1 MKVSGSYTFPASA
14 AKVWDSLTDPTVLAG
29 CIPGC
34 EGLNAVGDDEYQAVM
49 TVTVGPIRSRYNA
62 KISLR
67 DKDLHRSFRLVLE
80 GSGTTGFANGEALI
94 TLTEQGDQTTVDVEG
109 DSQVGGPVARVGQR
123 MMGTVSKMLMDRFFA
138 CLQESMQQPQGT
150 D

>member
-14 AKVWDSLTDPTVLAG
+14 AKVWESLTDPTVLAG

-34 EGLNAVGDDEYQAVM
+34 EGLDAVGEDEYQAVM
-49 TVTVGPIRSRYNA
+49 NVAVGPIRSRYNA

-67 DKDLHRSFRLVLE
+67 DKDQPRSFRLVLE
-80 GSGTTGFANGEALI
+80 GSGTTGFANGEAFI
-94 TLTEQGDQTTVDVEG
+94 TLTEQGEQTTVEVEG

-123 MMGTVSKMLMDRFFA
+123 MMGSVAKMLMDRFFGCMREA
-138 CLQESMQQPQGT
+138 VE
-150 D
+150 

>member
-14 AKVWDSLTDPTVLAG
+14 AKVWDALTDPTVLSG

-34 EGLNAVGDDEYQAVM
+34 EGLEAVGDDEYQAVM
-49 TVTVGPIRSRYNA
+49 TVAVGPIRSRYNA

-67 DKDLHRSFRLVLE
+67 DKDQPRSFRLVLE

-94 TLTEQGDQTTVDVEG
+94 TLSEQGDQTTVEVEG
-109 DSQVGGPVARVGQR
+109 DSQVGGAVARVGQR
-123 MMGTVSKMLMDRFFA
+123 MMGSVAKMLMDRFFG
-138 CLQESMQQPQGT
+138 CLEEAVK
-150 D
+150 

>member
-14 AKVWDSLTDPTVLAG
+14 AKVWDALTDPTVLAG

-34 EGLNAVGDDEYQAVM
+34 EGLDAVGDDEYQAVM
-49 TVTVGPIRSRYNA
+49 TVSVGPIRSRYNA

-67 DKDLHRSFRLVLE
+67 DKDQPRSFRLVLE

-94 TLTEQGDQTTVDVEG
+94 TLTEQGQETTVEVEG
-109 DSQVGGPVARVGQR
+109 DSQVGGPIARVGQR
-123 MMGTVSKMLMDRFFA
+123 MMGSVAKMLMDRFFA
-138 CLQESMQQPQGT
+138 CMEESIK
-150 D
+150 